1 MNRSVWAIAVLG
13 FIAGMLTVIV
23 LIEIMRSKPTR
34 AGVAWINSEQPVIAE
49 VSLWIAS
56 PSRRWW
62 L

>member
-34 AGVAWINSEQPVIAE
+34 AGVAWINSEQPVIPE
-49 VSLWIAS
+49 VSLKIAS
-56 PSRRWW
+56 TS
-62 L
+62 